1 MAQTYSQFLQENPDM
16 VAQAQG
22 QMQSAPQPMQPP
34 PAPPQAQAAP
44 AAAPAQAA
52 QQPPQAQVAP
62 VQSGGGMGQAAQA
75 AMPMIQQAQSNESG
89 NASMKDKSTIQD
101 VMSIFKMFGGGG

>member
-22 QMQSAPQPMQPP
+22 QMQSAPPPMQPQAAPP
-34 PAPPQAQAAP
+34 PAQATP

-52 QQPPQAQVAP
+52 PQAPQAQVAP
-62 VQSGGGMGQAAQA
+62 VQGGGGFGEAAQA
-75 AMPMIQQAQSNESG
+75 AMPMIQQAGQGESG
-89 NASMKDKSTIQD
+89 NKSMKDQSTVQD